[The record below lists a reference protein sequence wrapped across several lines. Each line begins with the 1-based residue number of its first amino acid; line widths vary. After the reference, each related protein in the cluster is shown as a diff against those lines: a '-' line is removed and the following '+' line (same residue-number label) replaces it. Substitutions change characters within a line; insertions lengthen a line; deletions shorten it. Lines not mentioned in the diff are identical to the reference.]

1 VYQCDKESDA
11 LGPSKQWRD
20 VACSTGGDPAALVG
34 MDVVMVFNQQKLHR
48 RSIRLNGF
56 DYTQPGAYF
65 ITIVTSQ
72 REEIFGEISN
82 GEMRLNQLGEIVR
95 TEWLKTVDIR
105 SSVELHEH
113 EFVIM
118 PNHLHGIIWIVDK
131 KVGATRWVAPAKRSR
146 TLEAGSIGAMLA
158 QFKSITAKRINALR
172 ATPGIPVWHRN
183 YFEHIIR
190 DEIEFGAICNYIQ
203 DNPLKWQEDQENPAL
218 KVWVP

>member
-1 VYQCDKESDA
+1 
-11 LGPSKQWRD
+11 
-20 VACSTGGDPAALVG
+20 
-34 MDVVMVFNQQKLHR
+34 MNFNQQKLHR
-48 RSIRLNGF
+48 RSIRLKGF

-72 REEIFGEISN
+72 RDEIYGEISN
-82 GEMRLNQLGEIVR
+82 GEMRLNQFGEIVR

-105 SSVELHEH
+105 SNVELRKD

-131 KVGATRWVAPAKRSR
+131 RGGATRRVAPTKGSR
-146 TLEAGSIGAMLA
+146 ILEAGSIGAIMA
-158 QFKSITAKRINALR
+158 QFKSITAKRINDLR
-172 ATPGIPVWHRN
+172 GTPGIPVWQRN

-190 DEIEFGAICNYIQ
+190 DEIEFGTIRNYIQ

-218 KVWVP
+218 